1 MGWLRKDRPALQLSR
16 LEALACIPVKN
27 RHVREQR
34 LDSGE
39 VVVLYPVT
47 ARPWMATL
55 TRWLGVRATAPRTAK
70 LQLDRL
76 GSGVWG
82 MLDGR
87 TPLRRIAAAFA
98 ATHRLERK
106 EAEVAVSQFV
116 RELGRRGVIGLRRD
130 SAPGGPPVKKP

>member
-39 VVVLYPVT
+39 VVVLYPLT

-55 TRWLGVRATAPRTAK
+55 ARWLGVRSTAPRTAK
-70 LQLDRL
+70 LQLDPL

-82 MLDGR
+82 MFDGR
-87 TPLRRIAAAFA
+87 TSLRRIAAAFA
-98 ATHRLERK
+98 AMHRLERK

-130 SAPGGPPVKKP
+130 SAPEGSPVKRP